1 MTKVQTSYKLS
12 RTLGDEDLAALS
24 KLPSVYGIFFAKVAP
39 GLDGMLIEYD
49 ASRLTHDQLN
59 AILETHGLPI
69 TRAA

>member
-1 MTKVQTSYKLS
+1 MTKVQTAYKFYRS
-12 RTLGDEDLAALS
+12 LGDEDLESLS

-39 GLDGMLIEYD
+39 SLDSMLIEYD